1 MSLLSTA
8 SRLNAAN
15 QINTWNNQCIQAM
28 QQAKSAF
35 TSIATQR
42 TAMLDNVEYTPEDI
56 AGVDAMLTELNA
68 MAISLTVSQP
78 VVETPIV

>member
-8 SRLNAAN
+8 SRLNTAN

-28 QQAKSAF
+28 QSAKSAF

-42 TAMLDNVEYTPEDI
+42 TAMVNNPDYTPEDI
-56 AGVDAMLTELNA
+56 AEVDNILTELNTLA
-68 MAISLTVSQP
+68 ESLTN
-78 VVETPIV
+78 